1 MQDLKNFKI
10 LKKAGSKIT
19 EPKKDDDLFFNK
31 AKEQQFKKTIT
42 IKSFFCIVLTNLM
55 TYTALSSNPVVL
67 SPEAVIEK
75 GMTSLSL
82 PIQSYIPK
90 GGRIP
95 KVKLVGPNNEMI
107 AEEVIIENSTEEV
120 VNVEDREVP
129 VYVVTVKD
137 QDASKF
143 LKYRNKLIRAYPMTV
158 LTNQK
163 FSKGGPHEIRF

>member
-19 EPKKDDDLFFNK
+19 DTKKEDDLFFNK

-42 IKSFFCIVLTNLM
+42 IKSLICIFLTNMM
-55 TYTALSSNPVVL
+55 TYTALSSNQVTPTV
-67 SPEAVIEK
+67 EAEIEK

-95 KVKLVGPNNEMI
+95 KVKLVGPSNEMI
-107 AEEVIIENSTEEV
+107 AEEVIIENLTEEV
-120 VNVEDREVP
+120 VDVEDQEVP

-143 LKYRNKLIRAYPMTV
+143 LNYRNKLIRAYPMTV
-158 LTNQK
+158 LTRKRNAT
-163 FSKGGPHEIRF
+163 GAPHEIRF